1 VARFIAKFEDFADP
15 IFPYMYHCH
24 MLTHEDGG
32 MMGQFLVID
41 STTSI
46 SEIGSSF
53 AEMKIFPN
61 PGTASSMLTIQ
72 LPQPFGGALIRVLDP
87 IGRIIFTY
95 QMEKG
100 SYSAQLDLI
109 GRNLSTGMF
118 VIEAVGENSVLSQR
132 FMILE

>member
-1 VARFIAKFEDFADP
+1 
-15 IFPYMYHCH
+15 
-24 MLTHEDGG
+24 
-32 MMGQFLVID
+32 
-41 STTSI
+41 
-46 SEIGSSF
+46 
-53 AEMKIFPN
+53 MKIFPN
-61 PGTASSMLTIQ
+61 PVTASSKLTIQ

-87 IGRIIFTY
+87 IGRIILTY

-109 GRNLSTGMF
+109 GRNLSTGMY